1 MDLRGDPLALHLR
14 ALVERFPAVLRP
26 ALLRQLPRA
35 RFEAGVV
42 GPPRGAGT
50 LVDLGA
56 GLSLLPLACARLGW
70 RVTAV
75 DDQHLDHAGYDF
87 GLHREAGVTVE
98 RADLLAWRPAA
109 ATGAAASAASFE
121 AAVCIDVLEH
131 LHHSPRPLFT
141 AVARALAPGGLL
153 LLGAPNAANLRKR
166 LALPL
171 GLSTWSRFDDWW
183 QPETFRGHVREP
195 TLGEL
200 RRMVR
205 ALGLREEAVFGRS
218 FQGHYRGGLAALAAR
233 ALELPLR
240 ALPQLASDLY
250 LRARKPGASSS

>member
-1 MDLRGDPLALHLR
+1 MDLRAELTT
-14 ALVERFPAVLRP
+14 LVERFPAPLFP
-26 ALLRQLPRA
+26 ALRRQLPRA
-35 RFEAGVV
+35 LFEAGLI
-42 GPPRGAGT
+42 GPPRGDDR

-75 DDQHLDHAGYDF
+75 DDFHVDYAGYDF
-87 GLHREAGVTVE
+87 AVHREAGVEVVH
-98 RADLLAWRPAA
+98 ADLLGWRPQGPLGA
-109 ATGAAASAASFE
+109 AT
-121 AAVCIDVLEH
+121 CIDVLEH

-141 AVARALAPGGLL
+141 AVAQALAPGGLL

-171 GLSTWSRFDDWW
+171 GVSSWSRFDDWW
-183 QPETFRGHVREP
+183 EPETFRGHVREP

-200 RRMVR
+200 RRMVF
-205 ALGLREEAVFGRS
+205 ALGLHEEEVYGRS
-218 FQGHYRGGLAALAAR
+218 FRGFYRGGLVELAAR
-233 ALELPLR
+233 LADLPLR

-250 LRARKPGASSS
+250 LRARKAGASSS